1 MGDHTSAQCDL
12 FSPGNMAS
20 VACFPPAPALVSHR
34 WPYPGLSGEDSA
46 RSSLAQSAQFVE
58 VIALTIKRAQA
69 SVITDAEVKALLP
82 ADWKHILGRWVHA
95 TLAKWQGEQRGIQVE
110 HVSHGDGGYH
120 WQYRMDDSQSG

>member
-1 MGDHTSAQCDL
+1 MADHTSTQCDL
-12 FSPGNMAS
+12 FSPANMAS
-20 VACFPPAPALVSHR
+20 VACFPPAPALVAHR

-58 VIALTIKRAQA
+58 VIALTIKRQRAA
-69 SVITDAEVKALLP
+69 LITDAEVKALLP

-95 TLAKWQGEQRGIQVE
+95 TLAGWQGEQHGIQVE

-120 WQYRMDDSQSG
+120 WQYRMADSQSG